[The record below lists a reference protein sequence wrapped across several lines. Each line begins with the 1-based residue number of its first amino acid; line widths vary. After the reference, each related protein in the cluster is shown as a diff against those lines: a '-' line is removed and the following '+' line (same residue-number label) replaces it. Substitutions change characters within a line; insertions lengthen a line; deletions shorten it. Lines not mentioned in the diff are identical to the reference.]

1 MNDKPTTLS
10 TVDVDPLVIRHSETK
25 CSYKCRY
32 YQDGAVLSYCN
43 KYHKPLKYERR
54 QGKSVTN
61 GTIPPLL
68 LDECRL

>member
-1 MNDKPTTLS
+1 MSTEPAQLS
-10 TVDVDPLVIRHSETK
+10 AVAVDPLVIRHSATK

-43 KYHKPLKYERR
+43 KYHKQLKYD
-54 QGKSVTN
+54 

-68 LDECRL
+68 LDECRQAV